1 MIVKPGALALGAE
14 YFFKPG
20 ERKLPVKL
28 DDDIYQDAVR
38 IKLPPGLSIDE
49 MPDAVRLESRYGAY
63 SASWKADGADL
74 VFEQSVEVHD
84 AVVPAAQY
92 PEVVAFFDKIGRSQT
107 SAVVLVHK

>member
-1 MIVKPGALALGAE
+1 MNAPWASAWVPSPSNRRRSPAPSPKAACDLAWTMRPSTFRRPLPGMMIVKPGALALGAE

-49 MPDAVRLESRYGAY
+49 MPDAVRLEIRYGAY
-63 SASWKADGADL
+63 SASWK
-74 VFEQSVEVHD
+74 
-84 AVVPAAQY
+84 
-92 PEVVAFFDKIGRSQT
+92 
-107 SAVVLVHK
+107 